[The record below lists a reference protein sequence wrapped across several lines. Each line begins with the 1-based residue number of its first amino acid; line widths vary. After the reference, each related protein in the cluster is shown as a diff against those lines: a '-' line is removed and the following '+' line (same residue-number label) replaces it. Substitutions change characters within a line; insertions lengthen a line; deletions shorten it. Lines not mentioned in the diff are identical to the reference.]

1 MKTINP
7 KQLKNTER
15 KWYMIDAEGQNLGR
29 LSTKVAV
36 LLRGK
41 DRVDFASNVDNG
53 SYVVVLNADKIALTW
68 SKEEDKLYYTH
79 SGFMGGIKVKTAS
92 EMRTKKGTDIIKLA
106 VKWMLPKNKL
116 RDDMLSRLKLQL
128 DWNHKYEAQKPELIK
143 L

>member
-1 MKTINP
+1 
-7 KQLKNTER
+7 
-15 KWYMIDAEGQNLGR
+15 MIDAEGQNLGR

>member
-53 SYVVVLNADKIALTW
+53 SYVVVLNADKIALT
-68 SKEEDKLYYTH
+68 
-79 SGFMGGIKVKTAS
+79 
-92 EMRTKKGTDIIKLA
+92 
-106 VKWMLPKNKL
+106 
-116 RDDMLSRLKLQL
+116 
-128 DWNHKYEAQKPELIK
+128 
-143 L
+143 